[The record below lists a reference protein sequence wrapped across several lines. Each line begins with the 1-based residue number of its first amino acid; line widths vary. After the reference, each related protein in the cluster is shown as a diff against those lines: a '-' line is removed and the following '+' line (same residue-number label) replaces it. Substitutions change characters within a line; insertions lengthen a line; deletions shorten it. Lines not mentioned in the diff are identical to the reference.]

1 METKEE
7 TIENMIKKANSDD
20 VLEVEEGL
28 NYICKKIKSK
38 DLEKICLSK
47 SSQFNLYNIY
57 TKKANYS
64 NQKIALLL
72 PDLLNKISVLKD
84 ENIFTCFNG
93 CGGCLMTVIFLIV
106 GNIPSLETKLYNFV
120 INYLGD
126 YDGMILE
133 KNSFK
138 KMASKIN
145 EDLKNSD
152 EEICSRFNNSIWKD
166 YLQAT
171 GILFSSNDFVEKSKE
186 DSAKVNNFVEEYIKN
201 HDGFNKENA
210 KEIIKL
216 LKEKNI

>member
-1 METKEE
+1 MEANEE
-7 TIENMIKKANSDD
+7 IIKNMIKKVNSDN

-28 NYICKKIKSK
+28 NYICKKLKSK
-38 DLEKICLSK
+38 ELEKICLSK
-47 SSQFNLYNIY
+47 SNEFNLYKIY
-57 TKKANYS
+57 SKKANYS
-64 NQKIALLL
+64 NQKIAFLL

-106 GNIPSLETKLYNFV
+106 GNIPSLETKFYNYV

-126 YDGMILE
+126 YNGMILE
-133 KNSFK
+133 KNSFN

-145 EDLKNSD
+145 EDLKNSN
-152 EEICSRFNNSIWKD
+152 EEICTRFNNSIWKD

-186 DSAKVNNFVEEYIKN
+186 NSAKVNDFVENYIKN

-210 KEIIKL
+210 KEIIRL
-216 LKEKNI
+216 LKEQ

>member
-1 METKEE
+1 MESKDD
-7 TIENMIKKANSDD
+7 IIKSMINKANSDN
-20 VLEVEEGL
+20 VEEVEEGL
-28 NYICKKIKSK
+28 SYICKKIKSK
-38 DLEKICLSK
+38 DLEKICLSE
-47 SSQFNLYNIY
+47 SSNFNLYKIY

-64 NQKIALLL
+64 NQKIAVLL

-84 ENIFTCFNG
+84 ENIFMCFNG
-93 CGGCLMTVIFLIV
+93 CGGCLMSVIFLIV
-106 GNIPSLETKLYNFV
+106 GSLPSLETKFYNYV

-138 KMASKIN
+138 KMADKIL
-145 EDLKNSD
+145 EDLKDSN
-152 EEICSRFNNSIWKD
+152 EEICTRFNNSIWRD

-186 DSAKVNNFVEEYIKN
+186 DSGKVNKFVEEYIKN

-210 KEIIKL
+210 KEIIRL
-216 LKEKNI
+216 LKEQ

>member
-1 METKEE
+1 METNEE
-7 TIENMIKKANSDD
+7 IIKSMIKKANSDN

-28 NYICKKIKSK
+28 NYICKKLKSK
-38 DLEKICLSK
+38 ELEKICLSK
-47 SSQFNLYNIY
+47 SIDFNLYKIY

-64 NQKIALLL
+64 VQKIALLL

-84 ENIFTCFNG
+84 ENIFKCFNG

-106 GNIPSLETKLYNFV
+106 GNIPSLETKFYNFV

-138 KMASKIN
+138 KMADKIV
-145 EDLKNSD
+145 EDLKNSN
-152 EEICSRFNNSIWKD
+152 EEICTRFNNSIWKD

-186 DSAKVNNFVEEYIKN
+186 DSSKVNTFVEEYIKN

-210 KEIIKL
+210 EEIVKL
-216 LKEKNI
+216 LKEQ